1 MNNTDIRK
9 TLRDIAREV
18 FADETLEIT
27 DNLSQDEVKAWD
39 SLGHIRLI
47 AATEDTFQIT
57 FTMDEI
63 EGSKRMGQLVELVAE
78 KA

>member
-1 MNNTDIRK
+1 MNNIEIRK

-18 FADETLEIT
+18 FADEALEIT
-27 DNLSQDEVKAWD
+27 DELSQEHVKAWD

-47 AATEDTFQIT
+47 MATEDAFQIT

-63 EGSKRMGQLVELVAE
+63 ESLKRIGQIVELVAE